1 MGKDLVDL
9 SFFRESAE
17 EPWGFRLAG
26 GKDYGQPLSISQV
39 SKDSLAAKV
48 GLSANDF
55 LISIAGKEVFEMTH
69 EQAEKT
75 IMEAGNKFS
84 MVIERIDET
93 GRKISFEKSATTFQL
108 KLKGGGGV
116 AGVQKKD
123 EAFISNVPITEDTP
137 MLIDGSVNFKKFEKK
152 MADLSASKTLEDVKA
167 NQKKDW
173 NTPWVKKD
181 GTGLKQAMRY
191 IDEPNARARTSCK
204 HYYSE
209 PKSILGSDTKELTRE
224 ELEAIIKEHGQES
237 RPESRMSQ
245 GSRPQSRA
253 QKQQQQQQM
262 GGMYQEEMAMEM
274 QEQQMRMEDQQVQ
287 MQRQQKTTVQR
298 ESKEQ
303 RVNFVSDDQETYFR
317 EREEDSQAPP
327 DLEPVEVQQGFQLG
341 GDMGQFGNEGY
352 EPSADELIDVLKNLE
367 NLAAGNPSLYR
378 SIVDQIKGSTQQ
390 SFEQTQQHYQ
400 ETTQYNGNSQQY
412 EQEMYEQQ
420 VYQQQQ
426 QEAELYQMQL
436 EQQQMQME
444 MQQQMQQQM
453 YEEQMSKQT
462 TITQETSTT
471 TSSKQQMSQ
480 QQAFSQQQQVEEQ
493 MAKMNMSE
501 EEFKQHQKMK
511 RLEAEAQEEVRQT
524 LAAQREAKMR
534 KLHPPEPPKPKEIMV
549 IAGDGKPV
557 KVQLG
562 GEAQEDSRKQVAEA
576 AGLKHVPLP
585 DFDGSEQSAWAGSL
599 KKTSKTKITQGRQEQ
614 VDDENPWA
622 GSLRH
627 VTDKPRKG
635 QKKDT
640 TDDLYG
646 GAPWMGTLRHV
657 VHDNKVTRNYGVNQ
671 HQSKRYPDEDAGNPF
686 EASQGTNA
694 KPAFPLTPAA
704 IINGSVM
711 SRDEMARREEEEE
724 VARIRSNIGSKT
736 VSTALLQVLMPK
748 LLKMHETKYP
758 PMEKADAEK
767 IMEEILGMQC
777 GLNPDQQ
784 ADANEEAEM
793 IIRAIMQD
801 EVDKSIY
808 SKMADDLEAASKRMK
823 KIKKNKAKKVT
834 DSAAGITA

>member
-1 MGKDLVDL
+1 MVIERID
-9 SFFRESAE
+9 ES
-17 EPWGFRLAG
+17 GR
-26 GKDYGQPLSISQV
+26 KIS
-39 SKDSLAAKV
+39 
-48 GLSANDF
+48 
-55 LISIAGKEVFEMTH
+55 FEMTH

-84 MVIERIDET
+84 MVIERIDES

-167 NQKKDW
+167 DRKKDW

-191 IDEPNARARTSCK
+191 VDEPNSRARTSCK

-253 QKQQQQQQM
+253 QN
-262 GGMYQEEMAMEM
+262 
-274 QEQQMRMEDQQVQ
+274 QVQ
-287 MQRQQKTTVQR
+287 IQRQQKTTVQK

-390 SFEQTQQHYQ
+390 GFEQTLQHYQ
-400 ETTQYNGNSQQY
+400 ETAQFNGNSQQY

-420 VYQQQQ
+420 VFQQQQ

-444 MQQQMQQQM
+444 MQQQMQQMQM
-453 YEEQMSKQT
+453 EMQMSKQT
-462 TITQETSTT
+462 TINQETTT
-471 TSSKQQMSQ
+471 
-480 QQAFSQQQQVEEQ
+480 
-493 MAKMNMSE
+493 
-501 EEFKQHQKMK
+501 
-511 RLEAEAQEEVRQT
+511 
-524 LAAQREAKMR
+524 
-534 KLHPPEPPKPKEIMV
+534 I
-549 IAGDGKPV
+549 
-557 KVQLG
+557 
-562 GEAQEDSRKQVAEA
+562 
-576 AGLKHVPLP
+576 
-585 DFDGSEQSAWAGSL
+585 
-599 KKTSKTKITQGRQEQ
+599 
-614 VDDENPWA
+614 
-622 GSLRH
+622 
-627 VTDKPRKG
+627 
-635 QKKDT
+635 
-640 TDDLYG
+640 
-646 GAPWMGTLRHV
+646 
-657 VHDNKVTRNYGVNQ
+657 
-671 HQSKRYPDEDAGNPF
+671 
-686 EASQGTNA
+686 A
-694 KPAFPLTPAA
+694 KPT
-704 IINGSVM
+704 
-711 SRDEMARREEEEE
+711 
-724 VARIRSNIGSKT
+724 
-736 VSTALLQVLMPK
+736 
-748 LLKMHETKYP
+748 
-758 PMEKADAEK
+758 
-767 IMEEILGMQC
+767 
-777 GLNPDQQ
+777 
-784 ADANEEAEM
+784 
-793 IIRAIMQD
+793 
-801 EVDKSIY
+801 
-808 SKMADDLEAASKRMK
+808 
-823 KIKKNKAKKVT
+823 
-834 DSAAGITA
+834 

>member
-9 SFFRESAE
+9 TFFRESANE
-17 EPWGFRLAG
+17 AWGFRLAG

-39 SKDSLAAKV
+39 SNGSLAAKM
-48 GLSANDF
+48 GLTASDF
-55 LISIAGKEVFEMTH
+55 LISITGQEVYEMTH

-75 IMEAGNKFS
+75 IMNAGNKFS
-84 MVIERIDET
+84 MVIER
-93 GRKISFEKSATTFQL
+93 
-108 KLKGGGGV
+108 
-116 AGVQKKD
+116 
-123 EAFISNVPITEDTP
+123 
-137 MLIDGSVNFKKFEKK
+137 VNFKKFEKK
-152 MADLSASKTLEDVKA
+152 SADLSASKTLEDVAKKA
-167 NQKKDW
+167 NMKKDW
-173 NTPWVKKD
+173 NCPWVKKD
-181 GTGLKQAMRY
+181 GSGLKQAIRY
-191 IDEPNARARTSCK
+191 IDEPNAPARTSVK

-209 PKSILGSDTKELTRE
+209 PKSILGNEKELTRE
-224 ELEAIIKEHGQES
+224 ELDAIIKEHGAES

-245 GSRPQSRA
+245 GSRPTSRAA
-253 QKQQQQQQM
+253 QKQQTNSM
-262 GGMYQEEMAMEM
+262 DMYQQEHTMEM
-274 QEQQMRMEDQQVQ
+274 QEQVTRQEDHMVFEQKKQQQ
-287 MQRQQKTTVQR
+287 SFEQHHQQQQHQQ
-298 ESKEQ
+298 Q
-303 RVNFVSDDQETYFR
+303 RVSFVADDQETYFR

-341 GDMGQFGNEGY
+341 GMGQFGDEGY

-378 SIVDQIKGSTQQ
+378 SIVDQIKGSTL
-390 SFEQTQQHYQ
+390 SAFEQNKQTSSAGYYQ
-400 ETTQYNGNSQQY
+400 ETTQHNGNSQQY

-420 VYQQQQ
+420 MYQQQQ
-426 QEAELYQMQL
+426 QEAEMYQQQM
-436 EQQQMQME
+436 EQQQMQMQ

-453 YEEQMSKQT
+453 YEEQSMMSQQTTMTQQT
-462 TITQETSTT
+462 TI
-471 TSSKQQMSQ
+471 SQ
-480 QQAFSQQQQVEEQ
+480 QESFSQQQQVEEQ
-493 MAKMNMSE
+493 MAKMSMSE
-501 EEFKQHQKMK
+501 DEFKQHQKMK
-511 RLEAEAQEEVRQT
+511 RLEAEAQEEVRQC
-524 LAAQREAKMR
+524 LAKQREAKMR
-534 KLHPPEPPKPKEIMV
+534 KLHPPEPPKAKEITV

-562 GEAQEDSRKQVAEA
+562 GETVEDSRMQVAEA

-585 DFDGSEQSAWAGSL
+585 DFDGTEESAWAGSL
-599 KKTSKTKITQGRQEQ
+599 KKTSKSKFNKGREE
-614 VDDENPWA
+614 VNDDENPWA

-627 VTDKPRKG
+627 VSDKPSKGGRK
-635 QKKDT
+635 KENDDT
-640 TDDLYG
+640 YG

-657 VHDNKVTRNYGVNQ
+657 VHDNKVTKNYGVNQ

-686 EASQGTNA
+686 EATQGSNA
-694 KPAFPLTPAA
+694 RPAFPLTPAA

-758 PMEKADAEK
+758 AMEKADAEK

-808 SKMADDLEAASKRMK
+808 SRMADDLEVASKRMN
-823 KIKKNKAKKVT
+823 KIKKVKKVNT
-834 DSAAGITA
+834 AAQITA

>member
-1 MGKDLVDL
+1 VDL

-55 LISIAGKEVFEMTH
+55 LISIAGKDVFEMTH

-84 MVIERIDET
+84 MVIERVDET

-191 IDEPNARARTSCK
+191 IDEPNSRARTSCK

-253 QKQQQQQQM
+253 QKQQQQQM
-262 GGMYQEEMAMEM
+262 GGGMYQEEMAMEM
-274 QEQQMRMEDQQVQ
+274 QEQQMRMEDHQVQ
-287 MQRQQKTTVQR
+287 VQRQQKTTVQR

-390 SFEQTQQHYQ
+390 SFEQTQQQYQ

-420 VYQQQQ
+420 MYQQQQ

-462 TITQETSTT
+462 TITQETTT
-471 TSSKQQMSQ
+471 TSSKQQMSQQMSQ

-585 DFDGSEQSAWAGSL
+585 DFDATEQSAWAGSL
-599 KKTSKTKITQGRQEQ
+599 KKTSKTKISQGRQEQ

-635 QKKDT
+635 QKKEA

-823 KIKKNKAKKVT
+823 KMKKNKAKKVT

>member
-55 LISIAGKEVFEMTH
+55 LISIAGKDVFEMTH

-152 MADLSASKTLEDVKA
+152 MADLSASKTLEDVRA

-191 IDEPNARARTSCK
+191 IDEPNSRARTSCK

-253 QKQQQQQQM
+253 QKQQQQQM
-262 GGMYQEEMAMEM
+262 GGGMYQEEMAMEM
-274 QEQQMRMEDQQVQ
+274 QEQQMRMEDHQVQ
-287 MQRQQKTTVQR
+287 IQRQQKTTVQR

-378 SIVDQIKGSTQQ
+378 SIVDQIKVA
-390 SFEQTQQHYQ
+390 
-400 ETTQYNGNSQQY
+400 N
-412 EQEMYEQQ
+412 
-420 VYQQQQ
+420 
-426 QEAELYQMQL
+426 L
-436 EQQQMQME
+436 
-444 MQQQMQQQM
+444 
-453 YEEQMSKQT
+453 
-462 TITQETSTT
+462 
-471 TSSKQQMSQ
+471 
-480 QQAFSQQQQVEEQ
+480 
-493 MAKMNMSE
+493 SE
-501 EEFKQHQKMK
+501 SG
-511 RLEAEAQEEVRQT
+511 R
-524 LAAQREAKMR
+524 
-534 KLHPPEPPKPKEIMV
+534 
-549 IAGDGKPV
+549 
-557 KVQLG
+557 
-562 GEAQEDSRKQVAEA
+562 DS
-576 AGLKHVPLP
+576 P
-585 DFDGSEQSAWAGSL
+585 DFDKIPEVNGKISSL
-599 KKTSKTKITQGRQEQ
+599 LETSVKNAKIT
-614 VDDENPWA
+614 
-622 GSLRH
+622 
-627 VTDKPRKG
+627 
-635 QKKDT
+635 KK
-640 TDDLYG
+640 
-646 GAPWMGTLRHV
+646 
-657 VHDNKVTRNYGVNQ
+657 
-671 HQSKRYPDEDAGNPF
+671 
-686 EASQGTNA
+686 
-694 KPAFPLTPAA
+694 
-704 IINGSVM
+704 
-711 SRDEMARREEEEE
+711 
-724 VARIRSNIGSKT
+724 
-736 VSTALLQVLMPK
+736 
-748 LLKMHETKYP
+748 
-758 PMEKADAEK
+758 
-767 IMEEILGMQC
+767 
-777 GLNPDQQ
+777 
-784 ADANEEAEM
+784 
-793 IIRAIMQD
+793 
-801 EVDKSIY
+801 
-808 SKMADDLEAASKRMK
+808 
-823 KIKKNKAKKVT
+823 
-834 DSAAGITA
+834 